1 MRDHRQPQTP
11 EEAEAM
17 ERSLRDI
24 TEPMR
29 RNSKRFEP
37 TPNRAQRRAA
47 SKQQKAS
54 RKRNRS

>member
-1 MRDHRQPQTP
+1 
-11 EEAEAM
+11 M

-37 TPNRAQRRAA
+37 TPNRAQCRAA